1 MTQNLDYLRIPLNAS
16 ERADMQGDVPYW
28 GSNGVVGH
36 VSEPLID
43 EHVVLI
49 GEDGAPFLDPL
60 KPVAFAVNE
69 PIWPNNHIHVLRV
82 LPKGDPKFIAYALN
96 SIDYSLYIKGSTR
109 DKLNQSELSSIEI
122 PVPELST
129 QQIITDYLDHET
141 AEIDALIAD
150 TTALMDTVA
159 LRRRSLIDHV
169 FMASEWPEVALKY
182 RGELR
187 SGLTLG
193 RTHDGET
200 RSYPYLRVANVQ
212 VGRVKLDE
220 IATINLPIAEAERY
234 RLHEG
239 DVLMTE
245 GGDRDKLGR
254 GAIWGAEIEPML
266 HQNHVFAFRCGS
278 LLSPEF
284 LVYGLEA
291 TPARVYFDQ
300 TARQSTNLAST
311 NSTVVKNFRLPM
323 PPLEEQHRVVASLN
337 HELTYMSD
345 MVANAK
351 KVAALA
357 RERRAALITAAVT
370 GQIDVT
376 ARNKPAAEQLEDDI
390 AQGLHREN

>member
-1 MTQNLDYLRIPLNAS
+1 PRPLS
-16 ERADMQGDVPYW
+16 GHRRAGPPRDVRYT
-28 GSNGVVGH
+28 
-36 VSEPLID
+36 LIW
-43 EHVVLI
+43 E
-49 GEDGAPFLDPL
+49 
-60 KPVAFAVNE
+60 E
-69 PIWPNNHIHVLRV
+69 PI
-82 LPKGDPKFIAYALN
+82 IA
-96 SIDYSLYIKGSTR
+96 
-109 DKLNQSELSSIEI
+109 
-122 PVPELST
+122 
-129 QQIITDYLDHET
+129 DYLDHET
-141 AEIDALIAD
+141 AEVDALIAETRD
-150 TTALMDTVA
+150 LMDAVA
-159 LRRRSLIDHV
+159 LRRRSLIDNV
-169 FMASEWPEVALKY
+169 FMASEWPKVALKY

-193 RTHDGET
+193 KTRDSDTH
-200 RSYPYLRVANVQ
+200 SYPYLRVANVQ
-212 VGRVKLDE
+212 VGRVDLDE
-220 IATINLPIAEAERY
+220 IATIDLPVAEAERY
-234 RLHEG
+234 RLHKG

-254 GAIWGAEIEPML
+254 GAIWDAKIETIL

-323 PPLEEQHRVVASLN
+323 PPLEEQRTVVTYLN

-351 KVAALA
+351 KVADLA

-376 ARNKPAAEQLEDDI
+376 AKNKPAAEQLEDDI